1 MLPHLV
7 ENDIAHLVRV
17 TALCDPVI
25 ERARDA
31 AAHFGVPNTYPDIE
45 AMLADDTVGLVTV
58 VSPIGLH
65 YTHCRLALEAG
76 RHVHVNKTMTTTVD
90 EADHLIS
97 LAAARSSSSPHPV
110 KCCAR
115 RFGVPQIIRSGGIGT
130 VSWAMCGTAFGDYH
144 EARRSG

>member
-1 MLPHLV
+1 MADESDAVRLGIVGVGALTLRAVLPHLA

-25 ERARDA
+25 DRARDA
-31 AAHFGVPNTYPDIE
+31 AARFGVPNRYPDIE
-45 AMLADDTVGLVTV
+45 AMLADDTVDAVTV

-76 RHVHVNKTMTTTVD
+76 KHVHVNKTMTTTVD

-97 LAAARSSSSPHPV
+97 LAAAARSPH
-110 KCCAR
+110 R
-115 RFGVPQIIRSGGIGT
+115 RLTR
-130 VSWAMCGTAFGDYH
+130 
-144 EARRSG
+144 